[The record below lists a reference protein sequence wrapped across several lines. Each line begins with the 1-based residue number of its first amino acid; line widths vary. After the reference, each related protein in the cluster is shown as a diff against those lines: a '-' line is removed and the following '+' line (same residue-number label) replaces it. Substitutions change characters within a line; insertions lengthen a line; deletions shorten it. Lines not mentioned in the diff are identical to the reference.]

1 MLIAKKSVSI
11 ELECT
16 TNDFKKDSP
25 VDIVVKF
32 KKSIPV
38 PTPFINVTIGY
49 SEHLCKYDNSTSGE
63 PPQVKVTMAFEKL
76 FECSYR
82 LKSKVFG
89 RGQVYL
95 KEAYIYDY
103 LGLFRTKLTN
113 VSNAV
118 DVYIN
123 PSVKDINSSQ
133 ILFNSICN
141 SVISNDEEEENNQN
155 TTLSISSNLGYLHRE
170 YVQGDS
176 PRRINWKLSCKKD
189 KLMVRLDEPSPQSKP
204 CIVLDMSINKDISN
218 PLKYLQ
224 NFENLVESALSL
236 ANMCVKNGIECTFV
250 MCNSETSKEYVL
262 TSVDDVFN
270 IALIV
275 SHCYENGKHKLPESI
290 SKLKTSDSMYLVFT
304 DYLEGNLKAD
314 IDDLKSKGFSIE
326 SILSPRYYGM
336 YTNVWVVNKDLSIS
350 QSGY

>member
-1 MLIAKKSVSI
+1 
-11 ELECT
+11 
-16 TNDFKKDSP
+16 
-25 VDIVVKF
+25 
-32 KKSIPV
+32 
-38 PTPFINVTIGY
+38 
-49 SEHLCKYDNSTSGE
+49 
-63 PPQVKVTMAFEKL
+63 
-76 FECSYR
+76 
-82 LKSKVFG
+82 
-89 RGQVYL
+89 
-95 KEAYIYDY
+95 
-103 LGLFRTKLTN
+103 
-113 VSNAV
+113 
-118 DVYIN
+118 
-123 PSVKDINSSQ
+123 
-133 ILFNSICN
+133 
-141 SVISNDEEEENNQN
+141 
-155 TTLSISSNLGYLHRE
+155 
-170 YVQGDS
+170 
-176 PRRINWKLSCKKD
+176 
-189 KLMVRLDEPSPQSKP
+189 MVRLDEPSPQSKP